1 MRSTCTE
8 NCVSH
13 FKPESLIPSKVS
25 MHSLVKAPQ
34 QKKNKKKKQH
44 RDAALSATFSFKS
57 EDEVKIIVEI

>member
-34 QKKNKKKKQH
+34 QKNPKKH

-57 EDEVKIIVEI
+57 EDEVKMIVEI